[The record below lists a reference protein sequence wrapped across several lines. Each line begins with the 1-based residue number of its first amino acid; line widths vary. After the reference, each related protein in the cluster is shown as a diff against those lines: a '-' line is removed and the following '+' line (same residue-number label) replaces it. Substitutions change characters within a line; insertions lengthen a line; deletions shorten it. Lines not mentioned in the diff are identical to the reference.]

1 MFPLFKFRRI
11 EMRSR
16 VSILAVAALALS
28 LTLASAGFAQQASTS
43 GTDST
48 STATSAGSASAS
60 GLHGSPT
67 PFPAAPAADKNKK
80 MPLSNAHIKPGT
92 DYPHWELFAGYSFL
106 NFRPGPAVTGAGEK
120 MNGGSTSLAYYLN
133 HWFGLEFDFGG
144 YHTGS
149 LNLGGP
155 TNTREDATG
164 YSFLGGPKF
173 AYRNNSRFT
182 PFAQVLFG
190 ADRGNQDMLRIG
202 PSRTAFAMT
211 AGGGLDIMITKH
223 VSWRVVNTEYMF
235 SKFTIPGSST
245 HQNNIRVSSGLLFNW
260 GARPVMV
267 NRNPTAQ
274 CSAEKQ
280 SVTTGSGEAVPVH
293 VSASDPDGD
302 SLTYS
307 WTASGGRV
315 DGTGADARWMEN
327 NAGAGNYTITAKV
340 DDGHGG
346 SATCS
351 TDVRAV
357 TPPPPPAPKPPVMS
371 CSVDRGTVMAG
382 ERVSVTAT
390 ATSPQNFTL
399 TYAWRANAGQV
410 VGTGTTVQF
419 DTTGLAPGSYVI
431 TGRADDGHGQAAD
444 CTANVS
450 VQQPPAPP
458 QATKINECAFKPA
471 VSARVDNVCKR
482 VLDDVALRLQNEP
495 KGTVV
500 VVGFADP
507 KDKRAAKLST
517 DRANNAQTY
526 LVGKGIDKSRIVTRA
541 GTGQEGAGA
550 ANHRVDIIWV
560 PDGAS
565 Y

>member
-1 MFPLFKFRRI
+1 
-11 EMRSR
+11 MRGR
-16 VSILAVAALALS
+16 VSILAVAALAVALTF
-28 LTLASAGFAQQASTS
+28 TLASAGFAQQQATTS
-43 GTDST
+43 GTDSSSAATT
-48 STATSAGSASAS
+48 STSATSAS

-67 PFPAAPAADKNKK
+67 PFPAKPAADKKTAA
-80 MPLSNAHIKPGT
+80 MSSAHIKPGT
-92 DYPHWELFAGYSFL
+92 DYPHWEWFVGYSFL
-106 NFRPGPAVTGAGEK
+106 NFRPGPVVTGAGEK
-120 MNGGSTSLAYYLN
+120 LNGGSTSLAYYLN

-149 LNLGGP
+149 LDLGGA
-155 TNTREDATG
+155 TNTNVSATG

-173 AYRNNSRFT
+173 AYRNNTRFT

-190 ADRGNQDMLRIG
+190 GVNANGDMLRT
-202 PSRTAFAMT
+202 PASHTAFAFT
-211 AGGGLDIMITKH
+211 AGGGLDIAVTKH
-223 VSWRVVNTEYMF
+223 VSWRIVNTEYMF
-235 SKFTIPGSST
+235 SDFNIPESST
-245 HQNNIRVSSGLLFNW
+245 HQNNIRISSGLLFNW
-260 GARPVMV
+260 GSHPVMV
-267 NRNPTAQ
+267 NRNPVAQ
-274 CSAEKQ
+274 CSVDKQ
-280 SVTTGSGEAVPVH
+280 SVTTGSGEAVGVH
-293 VSASDPDGD
+293 ANASDPDGD

-315 DGTGADARWMEN
+315 DGTGADARWTEN
-327 NAGAGNYTITAKV
+327 NAGAGNYTITAHV

-351 TDVRAV
+351 ADVRAV

-399 TYAWRANAGQV
+399 SYTWRANAGNV
-410 VGTGTTVQF
+410 VGSGTTVQF

-444 CTANVS
+444 CTANVT
-450 VQQPPAPP
+450 VQQPPPPP
-458 QATKINECAFKPA
+458 QASKINECAFKPA
-471 VSARVDNVCKR
+471 ISARVDNVCKR

-507 KDKRAAKLST
+507 KDKRATKLST

-526 LVGKGIDKSRIVTRA
+526 LVGKGIDKSRIVVRA

-550 ANHRVDIIWV
+550 ANHRIDIIWV

>member
-1 MFPLFKFRRI
+1 
-11 EMRSR
+11 MRSR
-16 VSILAVAALALS
+16 VSILAVAALAL
-28 LTLASAGFAQQASTS
+28 LMAPAGFAQQTNTS
-43 GTDST
+43 GTDSG
-48 STATSAGSASAS
+48 SGATATTSGTTAS

-67 PFPAAPAADKNKK
+67 PFPAAAAAADKK
-80 MPLSNAHIKPGT
+80 MSMSSAHIKPGT
-92 DYPHWELFAGYSFL
+92 DFPRWEWFVGYSFL
-106 NFRPGPAVTGAGEK
+106 NFRPGPVVTGTEK
-120 MNGGSTSLAYYLN
+120 LNGGSTSLAYYLN

-144 YHTGS
+144 YHTGT

-155 TNTREDATG
+155 ASVKVDATG
-164 YSFLGGPKF
+164 LSFLGGPKF
-173 AYRNNSRFT
+173 AYRNNTRFT
-182 PFAQVLFG
+182 PFAQALFG
-190 ADRGNQDMLRIG
+190 ADHGNADMLRA
-202 PSRTAFAMT
+202 PASHTAFAFTMG
-211 AGGGLDIMITKH
+211 AGLDIGITKH
-223 VSWRVVNTEYMF
+223 VSWRIVNTEYMF
-235 SKFTIPGSST
+235 SHFDIPGGNT
-245 HQNNIRVSSGLLFNW
+245 HQNDIRISSGLLFNW
-260 GARPVMV
+260 GAHPEMI
-267 NRNPTAQ
+267 NRNPSAT
-274 CSAEKQ
+274 CSVDKQ
-280 SVTTGSGEAVPVH
+280 SVTTGSGEPVPVH

-302 SLTYS
+302 ALTYT

-315 DGTGADARWMEN
+315 DGTGADARWSEN
-327 NAGAGNYTITAKV
+327 NAGAGNYTITARV

-346 SATCS
+346 SANCS
-351 TDVRAV
+351 ADVRVV

-444 CTANVS
+444 CTANVT
-450 VQQPPAPP
+450 VQQPPPPP
-458 QATKINECAFKPA
+458 QASKINECAFKPA
-471 VSARVDNVCKR
+471 ISARVDNVCKR

-507 KDKRAAKLST
+507 KDKRATKLST
-517 DRANNAQTY
+517 DRANNASIY
-526 LVGKGIDKSRIVTRA
+526 LVGKGIDKSRIVVRA

-550 ANHRVDIIWV
+550 ANHRIDIIWV

>member
-1 MFPLFKFRRI
+1 
-11 EMRSR
+11 MRSR
-16 VSILAVAALALS
+16 VSILATAVLALSLS
-28 LTLASAGFAQQASTS
+28 LTLASAGFAQQANTS
-43 GTDST
+43 GTDSS
-48 STATSAGSASAS
+48 STATTTASAPNAS
-60 GLHGSPT
+60 GLHGSAT
-67 PFPAAPAADKNKK
+67 PFPAAAPAADKNKRVA
-80 MPLSNAHIKPGT
+80 LSSAHIKPGT
-92 DYPHWELFAGYSFL
+92 DYPHWEWFVGYSFL
-106 NFRPGPAVTGAGEK
+106 NFRPGPVVTGTEK
-120 MNGGSTSLAYYLN
+120 LNGGSTSLAYYLN

-155 TNTREDATG
+155 TNTKVSATG

-173 AYRNNSRFT
+173 AYRNNTRFT
-182 PFAQVLFG
+182 PFAQILFG
-190 ADRGNQDMLRIG
+190 GINANGDMLRT
-202 PSRTAFAMT
+202 PASHTAFGLT

-235 SKFTIPGSST
+235 SKFDIPGGNT
-245 HQNNIRVSSGLLFNW
+245 HQNDIRISSGLLFNW
-260 GARPVMV
+260 GSHPVMV

-293 VSASDPDGD
+293 VAANDPDGD
-302 SLTYS
+302 SLTYT

-315 DGTGADARWMEN
+315 DGTGADARWSEN

-346 SATCS
+346 TASCS

-357 TPPPPPAPKPPVMS
+357 TPPPPPKPMPPTMT

-390 ATSPQNFTL
+390 ATSPANYTL
-399 TYAWRANAGQV
+399 AYTWRANAGQV
-410 VGTGTTVQF
+410 VGSGTTVQF
-419 DTTGLAPGSYVI
+419 DTTGLAPGSYAI

-444 CTANVS
+444 CTANVT
-450 VQQPPAPP
+450 VQQPPPPP
-458 QATKINECAFKPA
+458 QASKINECAFKPA
-471 VSARVDNVCKR
+471 ISARVDNVCKR

-507 KDKRAAKLST
+507 KDKRATKLST
-517 DRANNAQTY
+517 DRANNASIY

-550 ANHRVDIIWV
+550 ANHRIDIIWV